1 MIIRGA
7 VIGDLDGINNIYN
20 EAVQNS
26 TATFDTV
33 EKTYEERLTWFE
45 KRDERFVVLVAEIN
59 GEIAGW
65 ASLNQYSDRKAYDM
79 TCENSLYVNVK
90 FRRQGVG
97 QKLLEASITA
107 AKKNKFHSI
116 LSRITKEN
124 SVSLVMHERAGF
136 FRVGT
141 MIEVGEKFGK
151 MLDVELMQK
160 II

>member
-1 MIIRGA
+1 MIIREA
-7 VIGDLDGINNIYN
+7 VLGDLESINTIYN
-20 EAVQNS
+20 ESVLNS

-33 EKTYEERLTWFE
+33 EKTYDERLAWFK
-45 KRDERFVVLVAEIN
+45 KRDKRFVVLVADIN

-79 TCENSLYVNVK
+79 TCENSLYVGVK

-97 QKLLEASITA
+97 QKLLEALIIS
-107 AKKNKFHSI
+107 AKENNFHSI

-124 SVSLVMHERAGF
+124 SVSLAMHERAGF

-141 MIEVGEKFGK
+141 MIEVGEKFGRL
-151 MLDVELMQK
+151 LDVEMMQK